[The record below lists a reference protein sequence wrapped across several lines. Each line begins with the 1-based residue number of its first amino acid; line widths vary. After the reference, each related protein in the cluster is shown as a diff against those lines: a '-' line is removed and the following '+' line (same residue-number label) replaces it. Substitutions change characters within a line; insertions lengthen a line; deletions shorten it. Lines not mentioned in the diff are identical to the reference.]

1 MTGGDWVQI
10 VVILVL
16 IAFVALMAG
25 SETAITRMNRVRA
38 YRLQEEGR
46 RGAPSL
52 VKIAENPA
60 PYLNVVLLLTLLA
73 QIGGTTIATSL
84 AVRLLHGAGEIVAT
98 IVMTLLLF
106 VFAEVTPKTYAIQQT
121 DRVALRLA
129 PLLYT
134 LGRALGPPARALLKI
149 ANVIMPGKGLP
160 QGPYITEQELRA
172 LADVASDEQ
181 QIEKGESQL
190 IHSIFE
196 FGDTIAREV
205 MVPRPDIIAIEA
217 SKDLREVQELMLRHG
232 FSRVPVYRQDLDNI
246 VGVVHAKDVL
256 RVIYQGRIDVPLHD
270 VVRKAHFVPEQ
281 KKAAELLRQ
290 MQQEKFHITL
300 VTDEYGSVAGLV
312 TLEDLLEELVGEIT
326 DEYDRDEL
334 HVERVNDHE
343 FRVNGSVPI
352 SEINELLDVELPDEE
367 WDTVAGLML
376 GLLGK
381 IPAQGEEVRYQN
393 LTFVAERVQRRR
405 IAQVLIRREPVER
418 KVPAEAS
425 AE

>member
-1 MTGGDWVQI
+1 
-10 VVILVL
+10 
-16 IAFVALMAG
+16 
-25 SETAITRMNRVRA
+25 
-38 YRLQEEGR
+38 
-46 RGAPSL
+46 
-52 VKIAENPA
+52 
-60 PYLNVVLLLTLLA
+60 
-73 QIGGTTIATSL
+73 
-84 AVRLLHGAGEIVAT
+84 
-98 IVMTLLLF
+98 
-106 VFAEVTPKTYAIQQT
+106 
-121 DRVALRLA
+121 
-129 PLLYT
+129 
-134 LGRALGPPARALLKI
+134 
-149 ANVIMPGKGLP
+149 
-160 QGPYITEQELRA
+160 
-172 LADVASDEQ
+172 
-181 QIEKGESQL
+181 
-190 IHSIFE
+190 
-196 FGDTIAREV
+196 
-205 MVPRPDIIAIEA
+205 
-217 SKDLREVQELMLRHG
+217 MLRHG
-232 FSRVPVYRQDLDNI
+232 FSRVPVYRQELDNI

-256 RVIYQGRIDVPLHD
+256 RVIYQGRTDVPLAD

-281 KKAAELLRQ
+281 KKVAELLRQ
-290 MQQEKFHITL
+290 MQQEKFHIAL

-405 IAQVLIRREPVER
+405 IAQVLIRREPVEQQ
-418 KVPAEAS
+418 VPAEAS